1 VKVQVWRRR
10 NYLFYKEVNL
20 SFVHKKESKFL
31 EFSSFRCI
39 FAEENKNRVQMT
51 DVRPR
56 YPLGMQVFSELRE
69 GNFLYVDK
77 TELIY
82 KLTHGD
88 AKFTFLSRPRRFG
101 KSLLTRTLECYFQGR
116 RELFTGLAMEK
127 LEKEWTE
134 HPVLRFDF
142 GNVKGYDM
150 SSLTRK
156 ISRRLAEYEAI
167 YGRDSEDVTLGDR
180 FYGLIQSAYKQTGQ
194 KVKNITN
201 DNEYVSICGITL
213 PELKDNFEYGI
224 RKFAEQEGCS
234 TEKMVDK
241 LREQYDGYH
250 FTDAMIDV
258 FNPYSLL
265 NAFSDC
271 RLNSY
276 WFQTG
281 TPTLAINMLKAHKED
296 WAFNMENIE
305 ALPPVSLE
313 DFSIP
318 LEDATDPIPVLY
330 QAG

>member
-1 VKVQVWRRR
+1 
-10 NYLFYKEVNL
+10 
-20 SFVHKKESKFL
+20 
-31 EFSSFRCI
+31 
-39 FAEENKNRVQMT
+39 
-51 DVRPR
+51 
-56 YPLGMQVFSELRE
+56 
-69 GNFLYVDK
+69 
-77 TELIY
+77 
-82 KLTHGD
+82 
-88 AKFTFLSRPRRFG
+88 
-101 KSLLTRTLECYFQGR
+101 
-116 RELFTGLAMEK
+116 
-127 LEKEWTE
+127 
-134 HPVLRFDF
+134 
-142 GNVKGYDM
+142 
-150 SSLTRK
+150 
-156 ISRRLAEYEAI
+156 
-167 YGRDSEDVTLGDR
+167 
-180 FYGLIQSAYKQTGQ
+180 
-194 KVKNITN
+194 
-201 DNEYVSICGITL
+201 
-213 PELKDNFEYGI
+213 
-224 RKFAEQEGCS
+224 
-234 TEKMVDK
+234 MVDK

>member
-1 VKVQVWRRR
+1 
-10 NYLFYKEVNL
+10 
-20 SFVHKKESKFL
+20 
-31 EFSSFRCI
+31 
-39 FAEENKNRVQMT
+39 
-51 DVRPR
+51 
-56 YPLGMQVFSELRE
+56 
-69 GNFLYVDK
+69 
-77 TELIY
+77 
-82 KLTHGD
+82 
-88 AKFTFLSRPRRFG
+88 
-101 KSLLTRTLECYFQGR
+101 
-116 RELFTGLAMEK
+116 
-127 LEKEWTE
+127 
-134 HPVLRFDF
+134 
-142 GNVKGYDM
+142 
-150 SSLTRK
+150 
-156 ISRRLAEYEAI
+156 
-167 YGRDSEDVTLGDR
+167 
-180 FYGLIQSAYKQTGQ
+180 
-194 KVKNITN
+194 
-201 DNEYVSICGITL
+201 
-213 PELKDNFEYGI
+213 LKDNFEYGI